1 MNSLHV
7 GKKYDNLT
15 DFMNDLE
22 NYEKENYV
30 SFTKKDSMTIDR
42 SKVANPKKWIK
53 PELEYNMLYFL
64 CQQGDSY
71 RSGSTTGKRPDQYTS
86 KIGE

>member
-42 SKVANPKKWIK
+42 SKVANPKNGLNLSWNITCYTFYVNKAARI
-53 PELEYNMLYFL
+53 EVV
-64 CQQGDSY
+64 QRQGRDP
-71 RSGSTTGKRPDQYTS
+71 TNILQK
-86 KIGE
+86 